1 VAAESKK
8 LENFSENPN
17 FYDILVTGAQL
28 MNFFTSF
35 WAISIRQIS
44 KTKEKSK
51 SLAIISLFVPAES
64 KKLENF
70 SENPN
75 FYDILVTGAHK

>member
-8 LENFSENPN
+8 LENFFENPN

-28 MNFFTSF
+28 MDFLTSF
-35 WAISIRQIS
+35 WAISIGQIS

-51 SLAIISLFVPAES
+51 S
-64 KKLENF
+64 
-70 SENPN
+70 
-75 FYDILVTGAHK
+75 